1 MIVIASRNDEAIL
14 NLISPLII
22 TNSKKKNCNSFLPSD
37 FHIQFFFIFTIQS
50 WSCAAKQ
57 LKFILMRRANCLIMG
72 IISICLLSGC
82 ASVNFYTGSDLTG
95 KTGLKYYNVKPYL
108 LVEPNA
114 TKDNSIKTSVIYL
127 PDLANPG
134 YLAIKPGF
142 GSSELKVALTNGSL
156 SSVGLLNESK
166 IPETINSLAAL
177 LSKSGYAVTQF
188 SQPGG
193 ITIPSSEG
201 PDFKLYEIIIGTT
214 GTSLKEI
221 TLIP

>member
-1 MIVIASRNDEAIL
+1 
-14 NLISPLII
+14 
-22 TNSKKKNCNSFLPSD
+22 
-37 FHIQFFFIFTIQS
+37 
-50 WSCAAKQ
+50 
-57 LKFILMRRANCLIMG
+57 MRRAIYLIIG
-72 IISICLLSGC
+72 TLLLCFLSGC

-127 PDLANPG
+127 PDLANPQ

-166 IPETINSLAAL
+166 ISESINALATL
-177 LSKSGYAVTQF
+177 LSKSGYAVNQF
-188 SQPGG
+188 SQPGDVA
-193 ITIPSSEG
+193 IQSSEA
-201 PDFKLYEIIIGTT
+201 PDFKLYEIVIAAG
-214 GTSLKEI
+214 GTSLKEVMR
-221 TLIP
+221 

>member
-1 MIVIASRNDEAIL
+1 MQRAIY
-14 NLISPLII
+14 LILGTLSL
-22 TNSKKKNCNSFLPSD
+22 CF
-37 FHIQFFFIFTIQS
+37 
-50 WSCAAKQ
+50 
-57 LKFILMRRANCLIMG
+57 
-72 IISICLLSGC
+72 LSGC

-142 GSSELKVALTNGSL
+142 GSSELKVALINGSL

-166 IPETINSLAAL
+166 IPESINSLAAL

-188 SQPGG
+188 SQPAGV
-193 ITIPSSEG
+193 TIKSSEA

>member
-1 MIVIASRNDEAIL
+1 MTFL
-14 NLISPLII
+14 YFLIQ
-22 TNSKKKNCNSFLPSD
+22 K
-37 FHIQFFFIFTIQS
+37 FFIFTIKS

-57 LKFILMRRANCLIMG
+57 LKFKLMRRANYLIIG
-72 IISICLLSGC
+72 IISFCFLSGC

-114 TKDNSIKTSVIYL
+114 TKDNSVKTSVIYL
-127 PDLANPG
+127 PDLANPN

-166 IPETINSLAAL
+166 IPESINSLAAL

-193 ITIPSSEG
+193 VTVPSPEA
-201 PDFKLYEIIIGTT
+201 PDFKLFEIVIGTN
-214 GTSLKEI
+214 GTSLKEVKY
-221 TLIP
+221 